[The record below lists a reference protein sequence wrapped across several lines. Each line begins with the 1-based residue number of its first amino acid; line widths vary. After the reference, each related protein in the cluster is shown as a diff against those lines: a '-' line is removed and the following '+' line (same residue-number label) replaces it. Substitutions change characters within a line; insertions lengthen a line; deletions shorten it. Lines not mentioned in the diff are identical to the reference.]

1 MINNKFEIG
10 VSIDAISHV
19 EKNIFRL
26 RLIPDFN
33 SKFSIPVHTRHVLVK
48 AELLEKQ
55 FLTWINEYH
64 SLEETNILFGD
75 ARGSVVQ
82 GGYYILNK
90 RDFRHGLVLDKAPV
104 FDRENDIFQ
113 GRKVESPYD
122 ESEIKGE
129 KVLSVEEN
137 EPINISTDGVH
148 KNDTYLYGFY
158 VGQGDMLLL
167 VTAAKNAYLI
177 DTNFYNHNYRQK
189 VLEIKSVLRNHGMD
203 ECRIKGLIITHK
215 HSDHIRGAYQLIDT
229 GEFQFDNLIMNLD
242 YIHST
247 YMVKKLLESAKSIP
261 TWINLN
267 KPCSIIEGHTTICF
281 KNPDVT
287 TRLAPDINDS
297 SIVMCVRHGGN
308 HIYLTGDA
316 CSSIL
321 ERSLPCNKL
330 GLVTD
335 KVLKVSHHG
344 SRTGT
349 NDSLIN
355 MIAPTR
361 AFISAGYSRKYQHPH
376 KECTDILK
384 TSRVATAISKSLKRT
399 IQYQCN
405 GKQIIQTIR

>member
-1 MINNKFEIG
+1 VTNNKYQIG

-33 SKFSIPVHTRHVLVK
+33 SKFSIPVHTRYMFVES
-48 AELLEKQ
+48 ELLEKQ
-55 FLTWINEYH
+55 FLAWINEYH
-64 SLEETNILFGD
+64 FPGETDIYRFGD

-90 RDFRHGLVLDKAPV
+90 SDFRHGSV
-104 FDRENDIFQ
+104 FDEASVFNRENDIFQ
-113 GRKVESPYD
+113 VGKEESPYA
-122 ESEIKGE
+122 ESEIRGE
-129 KVLSVEEN
+129 RLFSVEEN
-137 EPINISTDGVH
+137 GIMNISTDDGPG
-148 KNDTYLYGFY
+148 NDTYLYGFY

-167 VTAAKNAYLI
+167 ITSAKNAYLI
-177 DTNFYNHNYRQK
+177 DTNFYNHNYHQK

-215 HSDHIRGAYQLIDT
+215 HSDHIRGAYELIDT
-229 GEFQFDNLIMNLD
+229 GVFQFENLIMNLD

-247 YMVKKLLESAKSIP
+247 CMVKKFLESAMSIP

-267 KPCSIIEGHTTICF
+267 KPCKIIEGHTTICF
-281 KNPDVT
+281 KNPDAT

-297 SIVMCVRHGGN
+297 SIVMCVRHGEN

-321 ERSLPCNKL
+321 ERVLACENL
-330 GLVTD
+330 RLATD

-344 SRTGT
+344 SKTGT

-355 MIAPTR
+355 MIAPSK
-361 AFISAGYSRKYQHPH
+361 AFISAGYSKKYRHPH
-376 KECTDILK
+376 QECTDILK
-384 TSRVATAISKSLKRT
+384 ISRVATAISKTSKRT
-399 IQYQCN
+399 IEYQCN
-405 GKQIIQTIR
+405 GTHIFQR

>member
-1 MINNKFEIG
+1 MINNKYQIG
-10 VSIDAISHV
+10 VSIDAISYV

-55 FLTWINEYH
+55 FLSWINEYH
-64 SLEETNILFGD
+64 SLEETNIYLGD

-90 RDFRHGLVLDKAPV
+90 RDFQHRLVFDEAPV
-104 FDRENDIFQ
+104 FDSENDIFQ
-113 GRKVESPYD
+113 ERKIESPYD
-122 ESEIKGE
+122 ESEIRGE
-129 KVLSVEEN
+129 RLLSVEEN
-137 EPINISTDGVH
+137 ETINISTDEGY

-167 VTAAKNAYLI
+167 VTSAKNAYLI
-177 DTNFYNHNYRQK
+177 DTNFYNRNYVQK
-189 VLEIKSVLRNHGMD
+189 VLEIKSVLREHGMD

-215 HSDHIRGAYQLIDT
+215 HSDHIRGAYELIDT
-229 GEFQFDNLIMNLD
+229 GAFRFDNLIMNLD
-242 YIHST
+242 YIHPT
-247 YMVKKLLESAKSIP
+247 NMVKKFLESAKSIP

-267 KPCSIIEGHTTICF
+267 KPCRIIEGHTTICF

-321 ERSLPCNKL
+321 ERSLPCKKL
-330 GLVTD
+330 GVATD

-349 NDSLIN
+349 NESLIK
-355 MIAPTR
+355 MIAPTK
-361 AFISAGYSRKYQHPH
+361 AFISAGYSRKYKHPH
-376 KECTDILK
+376 EECTDILK
-384 TSRVATAISKSLKRT
+384 ISRVDTVISKKSKRT
-399 IQYQCN
+399 IEYQCN
-405 GKQIIQTIR
+405 GTKIIQR